1 MIEIG
6 GPGPWG
12 SSTWSESTSHHLAS
26 TDEFTVEKAFTSCPL
41 LGIPKSW
48 RSMTRVTNNN
58 NIKSGDNSAS
68 DASSMLPSLHRH
80 PARMSPLTWHCL
92 RGEPR
97 CYWLPCSYPA
107 AEGRARG
114 SFSSHDSWSS
124 IQIRSY
130 QLQYYHP
137 LLTSSYVRKDETVSY
152 LQTIPLIQLFSTV
165 FFFEESFFY
174 KTTLFIRFGK
184 HKCNAIHYKS
194 NHTKSFGHL

>member
-114 SFSSHDSWSS
+114 SFSSHDRQLIINTDKKLSATILSS
-124 IQIRSY
+124 PPH
-130 QLQYYHP
+130 QL
-137 LLTSSYVRKDETVSY
+137 LCKERWD
-152 LQTIPLIQLFSTV
+152 
-165 FFFEESFFY
+165 
-174 KTTLFIRFGK
+174 
-184 HKCNAIHYKS
+184 C
-194 NHTKSFGHL
+194 

>member
-1 MIEIG
+1 MENRIKHLVNDDIFKKSMIDIR
-6 GPGPWG
+6 GPGPRG
-12 SSTWSESTSHHLAS
+12 SSTWSGSKSPHLA
-26 TDEFTVEKAFTSCPL
+26 TDKFAVEKAFTSCPL

-58 NIKSGDNSAS
+58 NIQSGDNSSS
-68 DASSMLPSLHRH
+68 DTLSMLPSLHRH

-124 IQIRSY
+124 IQIRSSSPPH
-130 QLQYYHP
+130 QL
-137 LLTSSYVRKDETVSY
+137 VCKERWD
-152 LQTIPLIQLFSTV
+152 
-165 FFFEESFFY
+165 
-174 KTTLFIRFGK
+174 
-184 HKCNAIHYKS
+184 C
-194 NHTKSFGHL
+194 